1 MLPNSPDI
9 EVTTRASVEASMQPQ
24 MSNTASTASPRTEMV
39 DTLLEM
45 INGSWIA
52 QAIAVTAELNLADLL
67 REGPLSSTDLA
78 AVTGTDA
85 PSLHRLL
92 RALTTISICHE
103 SDDGRFCMT
112 EMGRLLGS
120 DSPDSLR
127 CWSMWWGKHL
137 WPVWGNLQYSV
148 TTGKSARTL
157 LTGTQGFKHLENDP
171 TAASTFN
178 QALVELTRLTTSGVV
193 QAYDFSGCQLIV
205 DVGGGYGALLSA
217 ILCANPNSQG
227 ILFDLPHATEGA
239 RRHFEQSDLSNRC
252 NVVAGDFF
260 QSVPQGADAY
270 VLKSVIHDWN
280 DDKSREIL
288 TTCRNAMPD
297 DARLLLVER
306 VMPQRLEATTTHQS
320 AVRSDLTM
328 LVALGAQ
335 ERTEIEFRNLLH
347 SAGFELTRI
356 YPAGMVSVLEAH
368 RISKLHRQ

>member
-1 MLPNSPDI
+1 MLPNSPDV
-9 EVTTRASVEASMQPQ
+9 EATARASIEASQQPQ
-24 MSNTASTASPRTEMV
+24 TSNTASAASPRAEMV
-39 DTLLEM
+39 ETLLEM

-52 QAIAVTAELNLADLL
+52 QAIAVTAELSLADLL
-67 REGPLSSTDLA
+67 RYGPRSSADLA
-78 AVTGTDA
+78 AVTRTDA

-92 RALTTISICHE
+92 RALTTINICHE
-103 SDDGRFCMT
+103 SDDGRFRMT
-112 EMGRLLGS
+112 EMGQLLGS

-137 WPVWGNLQYSV
+137 WPVWGNLRYSI
-148 TTGKSARTL
+148 TTGNSARTL
-157 LTGTQGFKHLENDP
+157 LTGTEGFKHLENDP
-171 TAASTFN
+171 AAAATFN

-193 QAYDFSGCQLIV
+193 QAYDFSGCQLIA
-205 DVGGGYGALLSA
+205 DVGGGYGELLSA
-217 ILCANPNSQG
+217 ILVANPNSHG

-239 RRHFEQSDLSNRC
+239 RRHFEQSGLSNRC
-252 NVVAGDFF
+252 EFVAGDFF

-288 TTCRNAMPD
+288 TTCRNAMSD

-306 VMPQRLEATTTHQS
+306 VMPQRLEATPSHQS
-320 AVRSDLTM
+320 AARSDLTM

-335 ERTEIEFRNLLH
+335 ERTETEFRNLLH

-356 YPAGMVSVLEAH
+356 YPAGMVSVLEAK
-368 RISKLHRQ
+368 RRAQ